1 MCIGIPKQLL
11 SLVLPR
17 QPLLPVFR
25 IEYLF
30 LIGPFF
36 PGHLAAG
43 LVIGPFFQDIL
54 RPDLLLFLFSQD
66 IWRPDSFFKNAKQV
80 TFQRMTIPNHY
91 LWLYKNK
98 QIMYMVK

>member
-11 SLVLPR
+11 NLVLPR

-25 IEYLF
+25 TESLF
-30 LIGPFF
+30 LIGTFF
-36 PGHLAAG
+36 QGHIAAG
-43 LVIGPFFQDIL
+43 LAIGPFFQDFL
-54 RPDLLLFLFSQD
+54 RSDSLLVLFFQD